1 MASKVL
7 SDEETEQLSTWP
19 PEVARSDLVA
29 YFTLSLLSVMAFVG
43 LNAWLIL
50 SAKHA

>member
-1 MASKVL
+1 VRTTLWKRLAEGRRLGRQEIVYVSYIL
-7 SDEETEQLSTWP
+7 
-19 PEVARSDLVA
+19 
-29 YFTLSLLSVMAFVG
+29 LSLISVSAFIG